1 MNPSKT
7 WTHIFMGLLVVFFA
21 FGCATTQNDFEF
33 KQFEKDT
40 VTVCTGH
47 SPKHLTCQEYVI

>member
-1 MNPSKT
+1 
-7 WTHIFMGLLVVFFA
+7 MGLLVVFFA

-33 KQFEKDT
+33 KKDT